1 MHLANGNSDDDPG
14 PRALAVAEPE
24 LAVVDAALV
33 SPPVVVMWPPE
44 LRPQAVTNIAL
55 RSAAAARA
63 RRAPVSRIGLA
74 CLACRLISWGTAAV
88 ASGFTPRAVSDRF
101 LFAGRNLLAAEPS
114 GRNQDV
120 TDWHKWHTRYDDPE
134 SSLARRLEVV
144 RTRVSE
150 ALSAP
155 STAGPARVLSLCSG
169 DGRDLLPVLARS
181 EAEVASA
188 LFVEQDARLAQ
199 TARAT
204 AAELGL
210 DQVTVLVADAGET
223 ERIKSAVPVDL
234 LLLCGIFGN
243 IPVADIARTVA
254 ASPAM
259 LRPGGTVI
267 WTRGGTEPDLRPA
280 IRRWFVES
288 GLRETAFDSEPGGF
302 GVGVATKPS
311 QTSKRQP
318 LPGRLFTF
326 IR

>member
-44 LRPQAVTNIAL
+44 LPPQAVANVAL

-63 RRAPVSRIGLA
+63 RRAPVRRIGPTRSRMSSHFLGYCSRRIRFYA
-74 CLACRLISWGTAAV
+74 QG
-88 ASGFTPRAVSDRF
+88 GFRPVS
-101 LFAGRNLLAAEPS
+101 LLLAAEPS
-114 GRNQDV
+114 GKNQDV

-144 RTRVSE
+144 LRRVSE

-155 STAGPARVLSLCSG
+155 STARPARVLSLCSG
-169 DGRDLLPVLARS
+169 DGRDLLPVLAHS

-188 LFVEQDARLAQ
+188 LLVEQDARLAQ

-243 IPVADIARTVA
+243 IPVGEIARTVA

-267 WTRGGTEPDLRPA
+267 WTRGSTEPDLRPT

-288 GLRETAFDSEPGGF
+288 GLRETAFDGEPSGF
-302 GVGVATKPS
+302 GGGVATKPS
-311 QTSKRQP
+311 QVSKCQP